1 MPAFNKDGCWSSF
14 KRLGAYLFFVVQSL
28 TGTYWKVHVTH
39 SVVNRFKSHERIQY
53 MHYLIYIT

>member
-1 MPAFNKDGCWSSF
+1 MELYICQLLT
-14 KRLGAYLFFVVQSL
+14 RMGAYLFFVVQSL

-39 SVVNRFKSHERIQY
+39 SVVNRFKSHEWVQY